1 MVHDDVMHI
10 GDLAPAAGCST
21 RAIRNYHAAG
31 VLPEPPRDG
40 SGYRVYRIPDI
51 AEVLRI
57 RALVDAGLP
66 LRTIASLPEADE
78 SERRSLMREAM
89 ESIDMR
95 ITELARQRQRLQAMH
110 DGVFG
115 VPSDVRGAVLE
126 VFLGAMHADV
136 YAECSV
142 TLEDLREVAAAEVAS
157 LELMAFA
164 GVATLA
170 TWTLLRLNL
179 LDESRR
185 RASQMGARAWI
196 AIAAVSARHLDGPRG
211 KVQRLA
217 DDVLAGYR
225 SGVFEGVVG
234 TLSEGD
240 VPISLNDVAFRGAQE
255 DVFAWGMQALQCGD
269 GLNDGL

>member
-10 GDLAPAAGCST
+10 GDLARAAGCST

-126 VFLGAMHADV
+126 VFLGAMHEDV
-136 YAECSV
+136 YAECPV
-142 TLEDLREVAAAEVAS
+142 ALEDLREVAAAEVAS

-164 GVATLA
+164 GVATEA

-196 AIAAVSARHLDGPRG
+196 ALADVSARDLDGPRG
-211 KVQRLA
+211 KAQRLA

-255 DVFAWGMQALQCGD
+255 DVFAWVMQALHCGD
-269 GLNDGL
+269 GLDDGL